1 MRKCLYGSGAKTGG
15 LGHDCPG
22 HQAYPYKHS
31 RSGPVQTFA
40 YFGTRFLPGNV
51 CTGKPFGPI
60 FGRMFVR
67 VGLSSS
73 RLTRTNIFWA
83 QKHVWAWMFVRVG
96 FSGKCLA
103 REIHQN
109 VCTGRVLLICV
120 RMFVRVG
127 CTRPVQTF
135 RGPNIAPP
143 PRGADPYKHSTYKH
157 PEERAR
163 RRGAGPLLPEKMF
176 GPRNVWPT
184 RLCKCLYGS
193 ASKRVG
199 DKCLYVS
206 GVERNV
212 CTGKPFPSLFS
223 AWDFRKWAPP
233 PEAAPDLAPPPKKG
247 GAELIFRIFPPN
259 SGPVQTF
266 FSPPPQTTNVC
277 TGKLWQMFGPRNGKM
292 FVRVRL
298 SRSPPPPVLAD
309 RLLD

>member
-1 MRKCLYGSGAKTGG
+1 MRKCLYGSSAKTGC
-15 LGHDCPG
+15 LAHACPG
-22 HQAYPYKHS
+22 QEAYPYKHS

-83 QKHVWAWMFVRVG
+83 QKNVWARLFVRVG

-120 RMFVRVG
+120 QMFVRVG

-143 PRGADPYKHSTYKH
+143 PRGADPYKHSPSKH
-157 PEERAR
+157 PEERPR
-163 RRGAGPLLPEKMF
+163 RRGAGNISQPRMF
-176 GPRNVWPT
+176 GRRNVWPT
-184 RLCKCLYGS
+184 RLGKCLYGS
-193 ASKRVG
+193 AG
-199 DKCLYVS
+199 
-206 GVERNV
+206 
-212 CTGKPFPSLFS
+212 
-223 AWDFRKWAPP
+223 
-233 PEAAPDLAPPPKKG
+233 
-247 GAELIFRIFPPN
+247 
-259 SGPVQTF
+259 
-266 FSPPPQTTNVC
+266 
-277 TGKLWQMFGPRNGKM
+277 
-292 FVRVRL
+292 
-298 SRSPPPPVLAD
+298 
-309 RLLD
+309 

>member
-1 MRKCLYGSGAKTGG
+1 MYGSSAKTKCLA
-15 LGHDCPG
+15 HACPG
-22 HQAYPYKHS
+22 QAAYPYKHS

-83 QKHVWAWMFVRVG
+83 QKNVWTRMFVRVG

-163 RRGAGPLLPEKMF
+163 RRGAGPLLPEKCLAREMF
-176 GPRNVWPT
+176 GPRD
-184 RLCKCLYGS
+184 S
-193 ASKRVG
+193 A
-199 DKCLYVS
+199 
-206 GVERNV
+206 NV
-212 CTGKPFPSLFS
+212 CTGRPKNGS
-223 AWDFRKWAPP
+223 A
-233 PEAAPDLAPPPKKG
+233 
-247 GAELIFRIFPPN
+247 I
-259 SGPVQTF
+259 
-266 FSPPPQTTNVC
+266 NVC
-277 TGKLWQMFGPRNGKM
+277 TSPVSKEM
-292 FVRVRL
+292 FVRVSLFRPCFL
-298 SRSPPPPVLAD
+298 LGTFGNGPLLQRRRRGW
-309 RLLD
+309 RLLRKKVAQN

>member
-15 LGHDCPG
+15 LAHACPG
-22 HQAYPYKHS
+22 QEAYPYKHS

-83 QKHVWAWMFVRVG
+83 QKNVWARLFVRVG

-120 RMFVRVG
+120 QMFVRVG

-135 RGPNIAPP
+135 RG
-143 PRGADPYKHSTYKH
+143 
-157 PEERAR
+157 
-163 RRGAGPLLPEKMF
+163 
-176 GPRNVWPT
+176 
-184 RLCKCLYGS
+184 
-193 ASKRVG
+193 
-199 DKCLYVS
+199 
-206 GVERNV
+206 
-212 CTGKPFPSLFS
+212 
-223 AWDFRKWAPP
+223 
-233 PEAAPDLAPPPKKG
+233 
-247 GAELIFRIFPPN
+247 
-259 SGPVQTF
+259 
-266 FSPPPQTTNVC
+266 
-277 TGKLWQMFGPRNGKM
+277 
-292 FVRVRL
+292 
-298 SRSPPPPVLAD
+298 
-309 RLLD
+309 